1 MQAAAE
7 APTDTAAV
15 RAMGITKVY
24 GQGGGAV
31 TALDDV
37 SVGFGAGTFTAVMGP
52 SGSGKSTLLHLLG
65 GLDRPTRGQ
74 IHVEGRDLSG
84 VSQRALTVLR
94 RDRIGVVFQAYNLL
108 PTLTVAENVRLPLAL
123 AGRRPDRPGW
133 NIWSPPSAWPRGSAA
148 GRRSCPAASSNA
160 SRSPGRWSPG
170 RRCCWPTSPPA
181 RSTRPPAQSCSP
193 CSKPPAATP
202 ARRS

>member
-1 MQAAAE
+1 MQAAAA

-15 RAMGITKVY
+15 RAVGVTKVY

-37 SVGFGAGTFTAVMGP
+37 SVGYGAGTFTAVMGP
-52 SGSGKSTLLHLLG
+52 SGSGKSTLLQLLG

-123 AGRRPDRPGW
+123 AGRKPDP
-133 NIWSPPSAWPRGSAA
+133 AWLV
-148 GRRSCPAASSNA
+148 
-160 SRSPGRWSPG
+160 
-170 RRCCWPTSPPA
+170 
-181 RSTRPPAQSCSP
+181 
-193 CSKPPAATP
+193 
-202 ARRS
+202 